1 MLLGVSFEINCWN
14 YHDKTCGGYNKEYK
28 IKCQKI
34 GSFCEEVE
42 IDDGCKI
49 DASHQCSKQ
58 DGIPNDENCF
68 NFGDQK
74 KCKRVKLSGNCEVT
88 GSNCIAKSS
97 IDSKKKCEFDLYK
110 KNCKE
115 VDKVCSDYSDAKCG
129 EIANNGKIQCAK
141 ISSYPQCR
149 EIEVDDKCK
158 IENGECK
165 AKGTLGQNEECSLN
179 EDYTKCSPTKKY
191 CSQCTS
197 SCSECR
203 VSRTGFSCIEVSSGK
218 CTEVSIHQ
226 NCQINDG
233 CKIKQGVG
241 DGSCTYNWGSSIC
254 IFVDPKCKIE
264 NYLCVNN
271 SPPEGQKCSLV
282 LNECKPIPIECSDY
296 SSQSDCKDISNKKCF
311 WYTHPR
317 YSYSNCLEYTEDDNC
332 KVENGKCVKKK
343 ESGFNQGEDC
353 SFDNEEVSD
362 SVVKFSCKK
371 KLLECSEITSNN
383 CGNLNNCAFY
393 KDEGHCIPTDNYCT
407 IKDNKCQK
415 KEGETENKNKKCS
428 FGYDEEDGY
437 ICRST
442 DKQCK
447 DYENQEDCNNAPKKG
462 NSKCVY
468 SKNKCLEVHEKC
480 KIDSDGACVASQQ
493 LKENEYC
500 ILDYG
505 DTYCRPYEYVK
516 QCIDYSDDNCGGFV
530 PEMTL
535 CFNFNDTSGTC
546 KEVKVDDSCQV
557 NDNNECVAKGSLGKG
572 QSCQFDEDK
581 DSCFLNTENNSH
593 SLNMRLLSL
602 LALFFMF

>member
-1 MLLGVSFEINCWN
+1 MLRGVSFEINCWN

-74 KCKRVKLSGNCEVT
+74 KCKRVKISGNCEVT
-88 GSNCIAKSS
+88 ESSYCKAKSS

-115 VDKVCSDYSDAKCG
+115 VDKVCTDYSDDKCG
-129 EIANNGKIQCAK
+129 GIAPNGKIQCAK
-141 ISSYPQCR
+141 ISFYQQCK

-203 VSRTGFSCIEVSSGK
+203 VKSIDNSCIEVSSGT
-218 CTEVSIHQ
+218 CTEISIHQ
-226 NCQINDG
+226 NCQINEG

-271 SPPEGQKCSLV
+271 SPPEGQKCSFSSDTT
-282 LNECKPIPIECSDY
+282 ECKPRPIECSDY
-296 SSQSDCKDISNKKCF
+296 TNQSDCKDNSNKKCF
-311 WYTHPR
+311 WHNYYDCT
-317 YSYSNCLEYTEDDNC
+317 EYTIDDYC
-332 KVENGKCVKKK
+332 KIDGGKCVKK
-343 ESGFNQGEDC
+343 
-353 SFDNEEVSD
+353 
-362 SVVKFSCKK
+362 
-371 KLLECSEITSNN
+371 
-383 CGNLNNCAFY
+383 
-393 KDEGHCIPTDNYCT
+393 
-407 IKDNKCQK
+407 
-415 KEGETENKNKKCS
+415 
-428 FGYDEEDGY
+428 
-437 ICRST
+437 
-442 DKQCK
+442 
-447 DYENQEDCNNAPKKG
+447 
-462 NSKCVY
+462 
-468 SKNKCLEVHEKC
+468 
-480 KIDSDGACVASQQ
+480 
-493 LKENEYC
+493 
-500 ILDYG
+500 
-505 DTYCRPYEYVK
+505 
-516 QCIDYSDDNCGGFV
+516 
-530 PEMTL
+530 
-535 CFNFNDTSGTC
+535 
-546 KEVKVDDSCQV
+546 
-557 NDNNECVAKGSLGKG
+557 
-572 QSCQFDEDK
+572 
-581 DSCFLNTENNSH
+581 
-593 SLNMRLLSL
+593 
-602 LALFFMF
+602 